1 MENKAPSE
9 NKHPANCDTTED
21 SDVPTGSPGKGGWI
35 TSPFLLGTM
44 LGLAVA
50 SGGWYSNLIVFLMNE
65 FNVKSIDAAQI
76 NNIASG
82 FTSFFPIV
90 GAILADSLWSSY
102 SVTLASSFLSLLGVI
117 MFTMIVTINAL
128 KPQPCNNTSST
139 TCVPPTSYQS
149 AFLYAAITIASLGV
163 GGTRFILATMGASQL
178 KKAKHQGMFLDWI
191 IFTLYVGWII
201 SYTVLVYVEDNVS
214 WKLGFGISI
223 VANVL
228 AIALFLCG
236 TPFYRRIMP
245 QGSPFTSI
253 ARVFVASARN
263 FKMILP
269 LEDQNLD
276 CYYYQDMDSKV
287 QYGPPSKGLRFL
299 NRAALREE
307 SDEQEATRATK
318 GKSWRL
324 CSVEEV
330 EDLKKLIKVVP
341 IWASGIFYSVPLGI
355 HLSMI
360 VLQALVMDRHMG
372 KHFKIP
378 AGTFVVFTLLV
389 AAITIPSLER
399 LFFPIWRR
407 VTRKSLKPLQRIGIG
422 HFCNVLGMVGF
433 ALIERKR
440 LSLLKTDHLLD
451 QSSSVAPMSA
461 LWLVLPLS
469 ITGIGEAF
477 QFPGEVALHYQEF
490 PTSLR
495 STSAAIVSLR
505 IAIAYYLSAVFV
517 SLIQR
522 TTSWLPNDINHG
534 RVDNVYWTT
543 ALMAFVNFIYYVT
556 YAMFY
561 RYSNLI

>member
-1 MENKAPSE
+1 MENGGVSSE
-9 NKHPANCDTTED
+9 NQQYCDTTAIETEAAA
-21 SDVPTGSPGKGGWI
+21 SKGGWI

-44 LGLAVA
+44 LGLTVA
-50 SGGWYSNLIVFLMNE
+50 AGGWYSNLIVFLMNE
-65 FNVKSIDAAQI
+65 FNVKSIEAAQI

-102 SVTLASSFLSLLGVI
+102 TVTIVSSFLSLLGVI

-128 KPQPCNNTSST
+128 KPQSCDNASSSM
-139 TCVPPTSYQS
+139 CASPTSYQN
-149 AFLYAAITIASLGV
+149 AFLYAAITIASLGI
-163 GGTRFILATMGASQL
+163 GGTRFILTTMGASQL

-191 IFTLYVGWII
+191 IFTLYIGWII
-201 SYTVLVYVEDNVS
+201 GYTVLVYVQDNVS
-214 WKLGFGISI
+214 WTLGFGISI
-223 VANVL
+223 AANVIG
-228 AIALFLCG
+228 IALFVCG

-253 ARVFVASARN
+253 ARVFVASFRK
-263 FKMILP
+263 FEMVLP
-269 LEDQNLD
+269 LDAQNVD
-276 CYYYQDMDSKV
+276 CYYYQNLDSKV
-287 QYGPPSKGLRFL
+287 QYGPPSKILRFL
-299 NRAALREE
+299 NRAAMREQ
-307 SDEQEATRATK
+307 SDAQEEIRAEK

-330 EDLKKLIKVVP
+330 EDLKKLIKVLP

-355 HLSMI
+355 HLSVI

-372 KHFKIP
+372 SHFEIP

-389 AAITIPSLER
+389 AAITIPTIER
-399 LFFPIWRR
+399 LFFPLWKK
-407 VTRKSLKPLQRIGIG
+407 VTGKSLRPLQRIGIG
-422 HFCNVLGMVGF
+422 HSCNVLGMVVF

-440 LSLLKTDHLLD
+440 LSLLKTDHLLGV
-451 QSSSVAPMSA
+451 SGSVAPMSA

-490 PTSLR
+490 PKSLR
-495 STSAAIVSLR
+495 STSAAIVSFR

-517 SLIQR
+517 SLFQE

-534 RVDNVYWTT
+534 RVDNVYWTI
-543 ALMAFVNFIYYVT
+543 ALVGFVNFMCYVT

-561 RYSNLI
+561 RYSNLNQS